1 MSELRFSLAD
11 VAGVRLAVS
20 PVNETV
26 MSMWALANPVRYAV
40 HLPWIDRARVT
51 LRRPEV
57 ADRVR
62 PLVGLAVPGCW
73 LPDFLTPAARP
84 NVEMAEQLDQI
95 AATPPAVVVQDLLS
109 TTSRRP
115 LSPFG
120 RALLADPGGL
130 LPQVVDAVRVW
141 YDEAIAPDWPRMRA
155 LLDADVAYR
164 AAQLAESG
172 AGRFF
177 EQLHPSLRW
186 HGDRVISDDTFE
198 RDFDLRGRG
207 LALNPTVFT
216 EQHVLWNLLE
226 DSLPAGAY
234 PVRAVG
240 TLWEATAP
248 PPGDPLARVIGPG
261 RAALL
266 HLLETA
272 LTTTDLARLTGM
284 SAGNVSQHLAA
295 LHGAGLVSRSR
306 EGRHV
311 LYRNTDA
318 ASGPPPGQPRRVTR
332 GRSAQQQVGDRAAV
346 PQAGLPGAQVGRE
359 GERVPEPADGGDH
372 QRADAAGQVE
382 FGGEAGPVE
391 AG

>member
-1 MSELRFSLAD
+1 MRVSELRFSLAD

-26 MSMWALANPVRYAV
+26 MSMWALADPVRYPV
-40 HLPWIDRARVT
+40 HLPWVDRARVI

-57 ADRVR
+57 AVRVR
-62 PLVGLAVPGCW
+62 PLTELTWRGCP

-84 NVEMAEQLDQI
+84 NVELAEQLDQI
-95 AATPPAVVVQDLLS
+95 AATPPAVVVRDLLS
-109 TTSRRP
+109 TIHRRP
-115 LSPFG
+115 LSAFG
-120 RALLADPGGL
+120 LALLADPRGL
-130 LPQVVDAVRVW
+130 LPRLVDAVRVW
-141 YDEAIAPDWPRMRA
+141 HDEAIAPDWPRLRA

-164 AAQLAESG
+164 AAQLAETG

-186 HGDRVISDDTFE
+186 LGDRVVSDDPFE

-216 EQHVLWNLLE
+216 DRRVLWNLLE

-240 TLWEATAP
+240 TLWEVTTP

-261 RAALL
+261 RATLL
-266 HLLETA
+266 HLLAAAT
-272 LTTTDLARLTGM
+272 TTTDLARLSGM

-295 LHGAGLVSRSR
+295 LHAAGLVSRSR
-306 EGRHV
+306 QGRHV
-311 LYRNTDA
+311 RYRNTDA
-318 ASGPPPGQPRRVTR
+318 AGVLLRASGAADP
-332 GRSAQQQVGDRAAV
+332 VG
-346 PQAGLPGAQVGRE
+346 
-359 GERVPEPADGGDH
+359 
-372 QRADAAGQVE
+372 
-382 FGGEAGPVE
+382 
-391 AG
+391 

>member
-1 MSELRFSLAD
+1 MRVSELRFSLAD

-26 MSMWALANPVRYAV
+26 MSMWALASPVRYAV

-51 LRRPEV
+51 VRRPEV
-57 ADRVR
+57 AARVR
-62 PLVGLAVPGCW
+62 PLTELARAGCW
-73 LPDFLTPAARP
+73 LPDFLTPAAARP

-95 AATPPAVVVQDLLS
+95 AATPPAVVVQDLLA
-109 TTSRRP
+109 TTPRRP

-120 RALLADPGGL
+120 FALLADPRGL
-130 LPQVVDAVRVW
+130 LPQLVDAVRVW

-164 AAQLAESG
+164 AAQLAEGG

-186 HGDRVISDDTFE
+186 LGDRVVSDDPFE

-216 EQHVLWNLLE
+216 ERRVLWNLLE

-240 TLWEATAP
+240 TLWEATP
-248 PPGDPLARVIGPG
+248 SPPGDSLARVVGPG

-266 HLLETA
+266 HLLDTA
-272 LTTTDLARLTGM
+272 TSTTDLARLTGM

-295 LHGAGLVSRSR
+295 LHAAGLVHRVR
-306 EGRHV
+306 QGRHV
-311 LYRNTDA
+311 LYGNTEA
-318 ASGPPPGQPRRVTR
+318 AKVLLRASR
-332 GRSAQQQVGDRAAV
+332 GG
-346 PQAGLPGAQVGRE
+346 
-359 GERVPEPADGGDH
+359 
-372 QRADAAGQVE
+372 
-382 FGGEAGPVE
+382 
-391 AG
+391 

>member
-1 MSELRFSLAD
+1 MNRAPTTSVESFRLNQILRPGVALSELRFTLAD

-26 MSMWALANPVRYAV
+26 MSMWAVASPVHHPV

-57 ADRVR
+57 AGRVR
-62 PLVGLAVPGCW
+62 PLVELARPRCW
-73 LPDFLTPAARP
+73 LPDFLTPAPRP

-95 AATPPAVVVQDLLS
+95 AATPPDVVVQDLLA
-109 TTSRRP
+109 TTPRRP
-115 LSPFG
+115 LGAFG
-120 RALLADPGGL
+120 RALLTDPRGL
-130 LPQVVDAVRVW
+130 LPQLVDAVRVW
-141 YDEAIAPDWPRMRA
+141 HEEAIAPDWPRMRA

-164 AAQLAESG
+164 AAQLAEGG
-172 AGRFF
+172 AGGLF

-186 HGDRVISDDTFE
+186 LGDRVVSDDPFE

-207 LALNPTVFT
+207 LALNPAVFSNRR
-216 EQHVLWNLLE
+216 VLWNLLE
-226 DSLPAGAY
+226 DSLPVGAY

-248 PPGDPLARVIGPG
+248 SPGDPLARVIGPG

-266 HLLETA
+266 HLLDTA
-272 LTTTDLARLTGM
+272 TTTTGLARLTGM

-295 LHGAGLVSRSR
+295 LHAAGLVHRSR

-318 ASGPPPGQPRRVTR
+318 ARVLL
-332 GRSAQQQVGDRAAV
+332 RAS
-346 PQAGLPGAQVGRE
+346 Q
-359 GERVPEPADGGDH
+359 GG
-372 QRADAAGQVE
+372 
-382 FGGEAGPVE
+382 
-391 AG
+391 

>member
-1 MSELRFSLAD
+1 MRVSELRFSLAD

-20 PVNETV
+20 PANETV
-26 MSMWALANPVRYAV
+26 MSMWALASPVYYAV

-57 ADRVR
+57 AARVR
-62 PLVGLAVPGCW
+62 PLVELTRPHCW

-95 AATPPAVVVQDLLS
+95 AATPPDVVVRDLLA
-109 TTSRRP
+109 TTPRRP
-115 LSPFG
+115 LGAFG
-120 RALLADPGGL
+120 RALLTDPRGL

-141 YDEAIAPDWPRMRA
+141 YDEAIAPDWPQMRA

-164 AAQLAESG
+164 AAQLAEGG
-172 AGRFF
+172 AGQFF

-186 HGDRVISDDTFE
+186 HGDRVVSDDPFE

-207 LALNPTVFT
+207 LALNPGVFT
-216 EQHVLWNLLE
+216 DRRVLWNLLE
-226 DSLPAGAY
+226 DSLPAGVY

-240 TLWEATAP
+240 TLWETAAT

-272 LTTTDLARLTGM
+272 VTTTDLARLARM
-284 SAGNVSQHLAA
+284 SAGNVSQHLTA
-295 LHGAGLVSRSR
+295 LHAAGLVSRSR
-306 EGRHV
+306 QGRHV

-318 ASGPPPGQPRRVTR
+318 AKVLLRASR
-332 GRSAQQQVGDRAAV
+332 GG
-346 PQAGLPGAQVGRE
+346 
-359 GERVPEPADGGDH
+359 
-372 QRADAAGQVE
+372 
-382 FGGEAGPVE
+382 
-391 AG
+391 

>member
-1 MSELRFSLAD
+1 MSELRFTLAD

-26 MSMWALANPVRYAV
+26 MSMWALASPVRYAV

-51 LRRPEV
+51 VRRPEV
-57 ADRVR
+57 AERVR
-62 PLVGLAVPGCW
+62 PLRALARQGCW

-95 AATPPAVVVQDLLS
+95 AATPPAVVVQDLLA
-109 TTSRRP
+109 TTPRQP
-115 LSPFG
+115 LNAFG
-120 RALLADPGGL
+120 QALLADPRGL
-130 LPQVVDAVRVW
+130 LPQLVDAVRVW

-164 AAQLAESG
+164 AAQLAENG

-186 HGDRVISDDTFE
+186 LGDRVVSDDPFE

-216 EQHVLWNLLE
+216 GQQVLWNLLE

-240 TLWEATAP
+240 TLWEATAS
-248 PPGDPLARVIGPG
+248 PPGDSLARVVGPG

-272 LTTTDLARLTGM
+272 TTTTDLARRTAM
-284 SAGNVSQHLAA
+284 SAGGVSQHLGA
-295 LHGAGLVSRSR
+295 LHAAGLVSRSR
-306 EGRHV
+306 QGRHV

-318 ASGPPPGQPRRVTR
+318 ARVLL
-332 GRSAQQQVGDRAAV
+332 RAS
-346 PQAGLPGAQVGRE
+346 R
-359 GERVPEPADGGDH
+359 GGDPI
-372 QRADAAGQVE
+372 G
-382 FGGEAGPVE
+382 
-391 AG
+391 

>member
-26 MSMWALANPVRYAV
+26 MSMWALASPVYHAV

-57 ADRVR
+57 AARVR
-62 PLVGLAVPGCW
+62 PLVELARPRCW

-84 NVEMAEQLDQI
+84 NVEIAEQLDQI
-95 AATPPAVVVQDLLS
+95 AATPPDVVVQDLLA
-109 TTSRRP
+109 TTPRRP

-120 RALLADPGGL
+120 QALLADPRGL
-130 LPQVVDAVRVW
+130 LPQLVDAVRLW

-164 AAQLAESG
+164 AAQLAENG

-186 HGDRVISDDTFE
+186 HGDRVISDDPFG

-216 EQHVLWNLLE
+216 ERRVLWNLLE

-240 TLWEATAP
+240 TLWEGTAP
-248 PPGDPLARVIGPG
+248 PPGDPLARVVGPG

-266 HLLETA
+266 HLLDAAT
-272 LTTTDLARLTGM
+272 TTTDLARLTGM
-284 SAGNVSQHLAA
+284 SAGGVSQHLGA
-295 LHGAGLVSRSR
+295 LHAAGLVSRSR
-306 EGRHV
+306 QGRHV
-311 LYRNTDA
+311 LYRNTEA
-318 ASGPPPGQPRRVTR
+318 
-332 GRSAQQQVGDRAAV
+332 AAV
-346 PQAGLPGAQVGRE
+346 LLRASR
-359 GERVPEPADGGDH
+359 GG
-372 QRADAAGQVE
+372 
-382 FGGEAGPVE
+382 
-391 AG
+391 

>member
-20 PVNETV
+20 PANETV
-26 MSMWALANPVRYAV
+26 MSMWALADPVRYAV

-51 LRRPEV
+51 LRSPEV
-57 ADRVR
+57 ASRVR
-62 PLVGLAVPGCW
+62 PLLELTQRGCW

-84 NVEMAEQLDQI
+84 NVEMTEQLDQI
-95 AATPPAVVVQDLLS
+95 AATPPDVVVQDLLA
-109 TTSRRP
+109 TTPRRP

-120 RALLADPGGL
+120 RALLTDPRGL
-130 LPQVVDAVRVW
+130 LPELVDAVRVW
-141 YDEAIAPDWPRMRA
+141 YDEAIAPAWPRMRA

-164 AAQLAESG
+164 AAQLAEGG
-172 AGRFF
+172 AGRLF

-186 HGDRVISDDTFE
+186 LGDRVVSDDPFE

-207 LALNPTVFT
+207 LALSPGVFT
-216 EQHVLWNLLE
+216 NRRVLWNLLE

-266 HLLETA
+266 HLLDAATT
-272 LTTTDLARLTGM
+272 TTTDLARLTGM

-295 LHGAGLVSRSR
+295 LHAAGLVHRSR
-306 EGRHV
+306 QGRHV
-311 LYRNTDA
+311 LYRNTEA
-318 ASGPPPGQPRRVTR
+318 ATVLLRASR
-332 GRSAQQQVGDRAAV
+332 GG
-346 PQAGLPGAQVGRE
+346 
-359 GERVPEPADGGDH
+359 
-372 QRADAAGQVE
+372 
-382 FGGEAGPVE
+382 
-391 AG
+391 

>member
-20 PVNETV
+20 PANETV
-26 MSMWALANPVRYAV
+26 MSMWALASPVRHAV
-40 HLPWIDRARVT
+40 HLPWIDRARAT

-57 ADRVR
+57 AERVR
-62 PLVGLAVPGCW
+62 PLMELTRPRCW

-84 NVEMAEQLDQI
+84 NVEMTEQLDQI
-95 AATPPAVVVQDLLS
+95 AATPPAVVVQDLLA
-109 TTSRRP
+109 TTPSRP

-120 RALLADPGGL
+120 QALLADPRGL

-141 YDEAIAPDWPRMRA
+141 YEEGILPDWSRIRA

-164 AAQLAESG
+164 AAQLAEGG

-186 HGDRVISDDTFE
+186 HGDRVVSDDPFE
-198 RDFDLRGRG
+198 RDFDLRDRG

-216 EQHVLWNLLE
+216 DRRVLWNLLE
-226 DSLPAGAY
+226 DSMPAGAY

-240 TLWEATAP
+240 TLWEGAAP
-248 PPGDPLARVIGPG
+248 PPGDPLARVVGPG

-266 HLLETA
+266 HLLDTA
-272 LTTTDLARLTGM
+272 VTTTDLARLTGM
-284 SAGNVSQHLAA
+284 SAGGVSQHLGA
-295 LHGAGLVSRSR
+295 LHAAGLVSRSR
-306 EGRHV
+306 QGRHV

-318 ASGPPPGQPRRVTR
+318 GTILLRASR
-332 GRSAQQQVGDRAAV
+332 GG
-346 PQAGLPGAQVGRE
+346 
-359 GERVPEPADGGDH
+359 
-372 QRADAAGQVE
+372 
-382 FGGEAGPVE
+382 
-391 AG
+391 

>member
-26 MSMWALANPVRYAV
+26 MSMWALASPVYHAV
-40 HLPWIDRARVT
+40 HLPWTDRARVT
-51 LRRPEV
+51 MRRPEV
-57 ADRVR
+57 ATRVR
-62 PLVGLAVPGCW
+62 PLVELARPRCW

-95 AATPPAVVVQDLLS
+95 AATPPAVVVQDLLA
-109 TTSRRP
+109 TTPRRP

-120 RALLADPGGL
+120 QALLADPRGL
-130 LPQVVDAVRVW
+130 LPQLVDAVRVW

-164 AAQLAESG
+164 AAQLAENG

-186 HGDRVISDDTFE
+186 HGDRVISDDPFG
-198 RDFDLRGRG
+198 RDFDLRDRG
-207 LALNPTVFT
+207 LALNPTVFS
-216 EQHVLWNLLE
+216 EHRVLWNLLE
-226 DSLPAGAY
+226 DSLPVGAY

-240 TLWEATAP
+240 TLWETAAP
-248 PPGDPLARVIGPG
+248 PPGDPLARVVGSG

-266 HLLETA
+266 YLLDTA
-272 LTTTDLARLTGM
+272 TTTTDLARRTGM
-284 SAGNVSQHLAA
+284 SAGNVSAHLTA
-295 LHGAGLVSRSR
+295 LHAAGLVDRAR
-306 EGRHV
+306 QGRHV

-318 ASGPPPGQPRRVTR
+318 AAVLLRASR
-332 GRSAQQQVGDRAAV
+332 GG
-346 PQAGLPGAQVGRE
+346 
-359 GERVPEPADGGDH
+359 
-372 QRADAAGQVE
+372 
-382 FGGEAGPVE
+382 
-391 AG
+391 

>member
-20 PVNETV
+20 PANETV
-26 MSMWALANPVRYAV
+26 MSMWALASPVYHAV

-51 LRRPEV
+51 IRRPEV
-57 ADRVR
+57 AARVR
-62 PLVGLAVPGCW
+62 PLVELARPRCW

-95 AATPPAVVVQDLLS
+95 AATPPAVVIQDLLA
-109 TTSRRP
+109 TTPRRP

-120 RALLADPGGL
+120 QALLADPRGL
-130 LPQVVDAVRVW
+130 LPQLVDAVRVW
-141 YDEAIAPDWPRMRA
+141 YDEAIAPDWSRMRA

-186 HGDRVISDDTFE
+186 LGDRVVSDDPFG
-198 RDFDLRGRG
+198 RDFDLRDRG
-207 LALNPTVFT
+207 LALNPTVFS
-216 EQHVLWNLLE
+216 ERRVLWNLLE
-226 DSLPAGAY
+226 DSLPVGAY

-240 TLWEATAP
+240 TLWETAVP
-248 PPGDPLARVIGPG
+248 PPGDPLARVVGSG

-266 HLLETA
+266 YLLDTA
-272 LTTTDLARLTGM
+272 STTTDLARRTGM
-284 SAGNVSQHLAA
+284 SAGNVSAHLTA
-295 LHGAGLVSRSR
+295 LHAAGLVDRAR
-306 EGRHV
+306 QGRHV

-318 ASGPPPGQPRRVTR
+318 AAVLLRASR
-332 GRSAQQQVGDRAAV
+332 GG
-346 PQAGLPGAQVGRE
+346 
-359 GERVPEPADGGDH
+359 
-372 QRADAAGQVE
+372 
-382 FGGEAGPVE
+382 
-391 AG
+391 

>member
-20 PVNETV
+20 PANETV
-26 MSMWALANPVRYAV
+26 MSMWALANPIRYAV

-62 PLVGLAVPGCW
+62 PLVELTRPRCW

-84 NVEMAEQLDQI
+84 NMEMAEQLDQI
-95 AATPPAVVVQDLLS
+95 AATPPDVVARDLLA
-109 TTSRRP
+109 TTPSRP

-120 RALLADPGGL
+120 RALLADPRGL
-130 LPQVVDAVRVW
+130 LPQLIDAVRFW

-164 AAQLAESG
+164 ATQLAEGG

-186 HGDRVISDDTFE
+186 LGDRVVSDDPFE
-198 RDFDLRGRG
+198 RDFDLRDRG
-207 LALNPTVFT
+207 LALNPSVFSDRR
-216 EQHVLWNLLE
+216 VLWNLLE
-226 DSLPAGAY
+226 DSVPAGAY

-240 TLWEATAP
+240 MLWEATAT
-248 PPGDPLARVIGPG
+248 PPGDPLARVVGPG

-266 HLLETA
+266 HLLDTVA
-272 LTTTDLARLTGM
+272 TTTDLARLTGM

-295 LHGAGLVSRSR
+295 LHAAGLVSRSR
-306 EGRHV
+306 QGRHV

-318 ASGPPPGQPRRVTR
+318 ARVLLGASR
-332 GRSAQQQVGDRAAV
+332 GG
-346 PQAGLPGAQVGRE
+346 
-359 GERVPEPADGGDH
+359 
-372 QRADAAGQVE
+372 
-382 FGGEAGPVE
+382 
-391 AG
+391 

>member
-1 MSELRFSLAD
+1 MSELRFSRAD

-26 MSMWALANPVRYAV
+26 MSMWALADPVRYPV

-57 ADRVR
+57 AARVR
-62 PLVGLAVPGCW
+62 PLKELTWRGCP

-95 AATPPAVVVQDLLS
+95 AATPPAVVVQDLLA
-109 TTSRRP
+109 TTLRRP

-120 RALLADPGGL
+120 QALLADPRGL
-130 LPQVVDAVRVW
+130 LPQLVDAVRVW
-141 YDEAIAPDWPRMRA
+141 YDEAIAPDWPRLRA

-186 HGDRVISDDTFE
+186 LGDRVVGDDPFE
-198 RDFDLRGRG
+198 RDFDLRDRG
-207 LALNPTVFT
+207 LALNPSVFT
-216 EQHVLWNLLE
+216 SRRVLWNLLE
-226 DSLPAGAY
+226 DSMPAAAY

-240 TLWEATAP
+240 TLWEATAT
-248 PPGDPLARVIGPG
+248 PPGDPLARVVGPG

-266 HLLETA
+266 SLLDA
-272 LTTTDLARLTGM
+272 AVTTTDLARRTGM
-284 SAGNVSQHLAA
+284 SGGNVSQHLAA
-295 LHGAGLVSRSR
+295 LHAAGLVSRSR
-306 EGRHV
+306 QGRHV
-311 LYRNTDA
+311 LYRNTEA
-318 ASGPPPGQPRRVTR
+318 ATVLVRASR
-332 GRSAQQQVGDRAAV
+332 GG
-346 PQAGLPGAQVGRE
+346 
-359 GERVPEPADGGDH
+359 
-372 QRADAAGQVE
+372 
-382 FGGEAGPVE
+382 
-391 AG
+391 

>member
-1 MSELRFSLAD
+1 MSELRFTLAD

-26 MSMWALANPVRYAV
+26 MSIWALASPVHHPM

-57 ADRVR
+57 AGRVR
-62 PLVGLAVPGCW
+62 PLLELARPRSW

-84 NVEMAEQLDQI
+84 NVEMAEQLEQI
-95 AATPPAVVVQDLLS
+95 AATPPAVVVQDLLA
-109 TTSRRP
+109 TTARLP

-120 RALLADPGGL
+120 LALLADPRGL
-130 LPQVVDAVRVW
+130 LPQLVDAVRVW

-164 AAQLAESG
+164 AAQLAEGG

-186 HGDRVISDDTFE
+186 LGDRVVSDDPFE

-207 LALNPTVFT
+207 LTLNPTLFT
-216 EQHVLWNLLE
+216 GHQVLWNLLE

-248 PPGDPLARVIGPG
+248 PPGDSLARVVGPG

-272 LTTTDLARLTGM
+272 TTTTDLARLTAM
-284 SAGNVSQHLAA
+284 SAGGVSQHLAA
-295 LHGAGLVSRSR
+295 LHAAGLVSRSR
-306 EGRHV
+306 QGRHV

-318 ASGPPPGQPRRVTR
+318 ARVLL
-332 GRSAQQQVGDRAAV
+332 RAS
-346 PQAGLPGAQVGRE
+346 R
-359 GERVPEPADGGDH
+359 GGDSI
-372 QRADAAGQVE
+372 G
-382 FGGEAGPVE
+382 
-391 AG
+391 

>member
-1 MSELRFSLAD
+1 MSVSELRFSLAD

-26 MSMWALANPVRYAV
+26 MSMWALASPVYYAV

-57 ADRVR
+57 AARVR
-62 PLVGLAVPGCW
+62 PLVELTRPHCW

-95 AATPPAVVVQDLLS
+95 AATPPEVVVRDLLA
-109 TTSRRP
+109 TTPRRP
-115 LSPFG
+115 LGAFG
-120 RALLADPGGL
+120 RALLTDPSGL
-130 LPQVVDAVRVW
+130 LPQVVDALRVW

-155 LLDADVAYR
+155 LLEADVAYR
-164 AAQLAESG
+164 AAQLAEGG
-172 AGRFF
+172 AGQLF

-186 HGDRVISDDTFE
+186 LGDRVISDDPFE

-207 LALNPTVFT
+207 LALNPGVFT
-216 EQHVLWNLLE
+216 DRRVLWNLLE
-226 DSLPAGAY
+226 DSLPAGVY

-240 TLWEATAP
+240 TLWETAAT

-272 LTTTDLARLTGM
+272 VTTTDLARRAGM

-295 LHGAGLVSRSR
+295 LHAAGLVSRSR
-306 EGRHV
+306 QGRHV
-311 LYRNTDA
+311 LYRNTEVA
-318 ASGPPPGQPRRVTR
+318 AALLRASG
-332 GRSAQQQVGDRAAV
+332 
-346 PQAGLPGAQVGRE
+346 
-359 GERVPEPADGGDH
+359 GG
-372 QRADAAGQVE
+372 
-382 FGGEAGPVE
+382 
-391 AG
+391 

>member
-26 MSMWALANPVRYAV
+26 MSMWALASPVRYAV

-51 LRRPEV
+51 LGRPEV
-57 ADRVR
+57 AARVR
-62 PLVGLAVPGCW
+62 PLTHLVGRGRW

-84 NVEMAEQLDQI
+84 NVEMAEQLEQI
-95 AATPPAVVVQDLLS
+95 AATPPSVVVQDLLA
-109 TTSRRP
+109 TTPSRP
-115 LSPFG
+115 LNPFG
-120 RALLADPGGL
+120 QALLTDPRGL
-130 LPQVVDAVRVW
+130 LPQLVDAVRVW
-141 YDEAIAPDWPRMRA
+141 YDEAIAPDWPRMRV

-164 AAQLAESG
+164 AAQLAENG

-177 EQLHPSLRW
+177 EQLHPSLHW

-216 EQHVLWNLLE
+216 QRNVLWNLLE

-248 PPGDPLARVIGPG
+248 PAGDPLARVIGPG

-266 HLLETA
+266 HLLDTA
-272 LTTTDLARLTGM
+272 TTTTDLARRTGM

-295 LHGAGLVSRSR
+295 LHAAGLVSRSR
-306 EGRHV
+306 QGRHV
-311 LYRNTDA
+311 RYRNTDA
-318 ASGPPPGQPRRVTR
+318 AGVLLRASG
-332 GRSAQQQVGDRAAV
+332 V
-346 PQAGLPGAQVGRE
+346 PT
-359 GERVPEPADGGDH
+359 PA
-372 QRADAAGQVE
+372 R
-382 FGGEAGPVE
+382 
-391 AG
+391 

>member
-26 MSMWALANPVRYAV
+26 MSMWALADPVRYPV
-40 HLPWIDRARVT
+40 HLPWVDRARVI

-57 ADRVR
+57 AVRVR
-62 PLVGLAVPGCW
+62 PLTELTWRGCP

-84 NVEMAEQLDQI
+84 NVELAEQLDQI
-95 AATPPAVVVQDLLS
+95 AATPPAVVVRDLLS
-109 TTSRRP
+109 TIHRRP
-115 LSPFG
+115 LSAFG
-120 RALLADPGGL
+120 LALLADPRGL
-130 LPQVVDAVRVW
+130 LPRLVDAVRVW
-141 YDEAIAPDWPRMRA
+141 HDEAIAPDWPRLRA

-164 AAQLAESG
+164 AAQLAETG

-186 HGDRVISDDTFE
+186 LGDRVVSDDPFE

-216 EQHVLWNLLE
+216 DRRVLWNLLE

-240 TLWEATAP
+240 TLWEVTTP

-261 RAALL
+261 RATLL
-266 HLLETA
+266 HLLAAAT
-272 LTTTDLARLTGM
+272 TTTDLARLSGM

-295 LHGAGLVSRSR
+295 LHAAGLVSRSR
-306 EGRHV
+306 QGRHV
-311 LYRNTDA
+311 RYRNTDA
-318 ASGPPPGQPRRVTR
+318 AGVLLRASGAADP
-332 GRSAQQQVGDRAAV
+332 VG
-346 PQAGLPGAQVGRE
+346 
-359 GERVPEPADGGDH
+359 
-372 QRADAAGQVE
+372 
-382 FGGEAGPVE
+382 
-391 AG
+391 

>member
-1 MSELRFSLAD
+1 MSELRFTLAD

-26 MSMWALANPVRYAV
+26 MSIWALASPVYYPV

-57 ADRVR
+57 AGRVR
-62 PLVGLAVPGCW
+62 PLLELARPRSW

-84 NVEMAEQLDQI
+84 NVEISEQLEQI
-95 AATPPAVVVQDLLS
+95 AATPPAVVVQDLLA
-109 TTSRRP
+109 TTPRRP

-120 RALLADPGGL
+120 LALLNDPRGL
-130 LPQVVDAVRVW
+130 LPQLVDAVRVW

-164 AAQLAESG
+164 AAQLAEGG

-186 HGDRVISDDTFE
+186 LGDRVVSDDPFE

-216 EQHVLWNLLE
+216 GHRVLWNLLE

-240 TLWEATAP
+240 TLWEASPT
-248 PPGDPLARVIGPG
+248 PPGDSLARVVGPG

-272 LTTTDLARLTGM
+272 TTTTDLARLTAM
-284 SAGNVSQHLAA
+284 SAGGVSQHLAA
-295 LHGAGLVSRSR
+295 LHAAGLVSRSR
-306 EGRHV
+306 QGRHV

-318 ASGPPPGQPRRVTR
+318 ARVLL
-332 GRSAQQQVGDRAAV
+332 
-346 PQAGLPGAQVGRE
+346 QASR
-359 GERVPEPADGGDH
+359 GGD
-372 QRADAAGQVE
+372 AIG
-382 FGGEAGPVE
+382 
-391 AG
+391 

>member
-26 MSMWALANPVRYAV
+26 MSMWAMASPVRYAV

-57 ADRVR
+57 AARVG
-62 PLVGLAVPGCW
+62 PLTQLVGRGRW

-84 NVEMAEQLDQI
+84 NVEMAEQLEQI
-95 AATPPAVVVQDLLS
+95 AATPPSVVVQDLLATVPS
-109 TTSRRP
+109 RP
-115 LSPFG
+115 LNPFG
-120 RALLADPGGL
+120 QALLADPRGL
-130 LPQVVDAVRVW
+130 LPQLVDAVRVW

-164 AAQLAESG
+164 AAQLAENG

-177 EQLHPSLRW
+177 EQLHPSLHW
-186 HGDRVISDDTFE
+186 HGDRVISDDTFG

-207 LALNPTVFT
+207 LALNPTVFSGR
-216 EQHVLWNLLE
+216 QVLWNLLE

-266 HLLETA
+266 HLLDTA
-272 LTTTDLARLTGM
+272 TTTTDLARRTGM

-295 LHGAGLVSRSR
+295 LHAAGLVSRSR
-306 EGRHV
+306 QGRHV

-318 ASGPPPGQPRRVTR
+318 AEVLLRASGAADP
-332 GRSAQQQVGDRAAV
+332 VG
-346 PQAGLPGAQVGRE
+346 
-359 GERVPEPADGGDH
+359 
-372 QRADAAGQVE
+372 
-382 FGGEAGPVE
+382 
-391 AG
+391 